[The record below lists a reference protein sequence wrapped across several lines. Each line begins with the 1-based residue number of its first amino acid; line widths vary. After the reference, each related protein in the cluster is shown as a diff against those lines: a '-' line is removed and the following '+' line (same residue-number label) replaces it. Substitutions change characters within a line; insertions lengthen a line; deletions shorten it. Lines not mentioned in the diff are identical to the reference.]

1 MTQGLFIGNR
11 RPKSKKEVK
20 EAIAAG
26 TPEVYAE
33 ATSFHG
39 NEFDGRLS
47 DLAVGQQVVFVG
59 PDPHR
64 DRRFYGTV
72 KMTANGL
79 RVT

>member
-1 MTQGLFIGNR
+1 MTQGIFINMH
-11 RPKSKKEVK
+11 RPKSKKAIK

-26 TPEVYAE
+26 TAVYAE

-39 NEFDGRLS
+39 GEYDGPV
-47 DLAVGQQVVFVG
+47 DCMPVGTKVVFVG

-64 DRRFYGTV
+64 DRRFYGTIA
-72 KMTANGL
+72 MTEKGL